1 MTQNLTPF
9 EIAQLGRIDSSIIYS
24 IAGSTAETVERVLE
38 AEIQVDAYRSMLK
51 IGEQPDE
58 EERAITGEAMKEMRE
73 AQQKLISM
81 ANILEEKY
89 NISA

>member
-1 MTQNLTPF
+1 
-9 EIAQLGRIDSSIIYS
+9 
-24 IAGSTAETVERVLE
+24 
-38 AEIQVDAYRSMLK
+38 MLK